1 MTMMTMITV
10 MMIIQNAATSTD
22 LMKLSNTSWLVHQ
35 LISCIYSSTVLEL
48 VRWSKTST
56 LNYKIYVASKI
67 YIIAKKT
74 QKISIYM

>member
-10 MMIIQNAATSTD
+10 MMIIQNAATD